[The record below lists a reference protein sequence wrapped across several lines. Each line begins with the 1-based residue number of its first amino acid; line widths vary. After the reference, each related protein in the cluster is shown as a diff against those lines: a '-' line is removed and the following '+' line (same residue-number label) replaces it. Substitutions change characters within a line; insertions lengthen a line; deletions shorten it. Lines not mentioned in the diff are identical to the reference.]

1 MVTGVVPKG
10 TGVKK
15 GDKDVDLIASLCK
28 IYDASEDELRAT
40 MDKTNNLIETILKK
54 KPSAC
59 QTDKLDNIDTDGLTY
74 FEDLLDE
81 TSISTSLI
89 TLEKDYTDAV
99 CNKSE
104 LDERVFINEE
114 DSLLGSGSLSAGAVN
129 ITGVKR
135 KIDSLS
141 SPARTF
147 ISPLSPHKS
156 PAAKTNSIG
165 ISVEEREEEKGGEER
180 DDKDDGRIYAVVRRR
195 RRRKT
200 AEDEDEDGDE
210 DGNEDA
216 TNDEE
221 KEGEA
226 EASGSNEREKE
237 RTKRICIQ
245 LRLFPRRKPQMRE
258 KRTK

>member
-10 TGVKK
+10 TGGGERVKK

-40 MDKTNNLIETILKK
+40 MDKINNLIETILKK

-81 TSISTSLI
+81 TSISSSLI

-165 ISVEEREEEKGGEER
+165 IRKGEDEEDLHATAAVSAEEASDEGKENEVETNVCDGNREEESL
-180 DDKDDGRIYAVVRRR
+180 DDK
-195 RRRKT
+195 
-200 AEDEDEDGDE
+200 EDKEQ
-210 DGNEDA
+210 
-216 TNDEE
+216 EE
-221 KEGEA
+221 EE
-226 EASGSNEREKE
+226 EV
-237 RTKRICIQ
+237 
-245 LRLFPRRKPQMRE
+245 
-258 KRTK
+258 

>member
-1 MVTGVVPKG
+1 MESPQEYQLCHLSYAFMSCNSNNPRV
-10 TGVKK
+10 VKK

-40 MDKTNNLIETILKK
+40 MDKINNLIETILKK

-81 TSISTSLI
+81 TSISSSLI

-165 ISVEEREEEKGGEER
+165 I
-180 DDKDDGRIYAVVRRR
+180 

-200 AEDEDEDGDE
+200 AEYEDGDE

-216 TNDEE
+216 ANDEE

-237 RTKRICIQ
+237 RTKRICMQ